1 MTCAWLRAK
10 LAKYFVAVQNAAVI
24 ATSRAAL
31 LLAIGLLHI
40 GVASS
45 CAQVSAAMQT
55 PKSPTDPMKMDFP
68 DTTSGLEHLAKEIL
82 KAQKDGHSARAS
94 ALAQTMIL
102 PDPTAWYLQTF
113 GAGIANDEG
122 AKYVA
127 DRNHL
132 PAEILTFFFGA
143 LQNHNTD
150 VTAARFTETCDD
162 NAGETAFGTL
172 QLRIQPIPLYELR
185 FRNGDHFLRMF
196 ALVYVD
202 GGFRFVLAPKIPNHF
217 PYSPR
222 PARNPDAP
230 GGSSDSD
237 PPATRIRQGGSV
249 QAAKLVNRVQPQYPQ
264 IAREERL
271 QGTVRLHA
279 IIGKD
284 GSVSHLVV
292 LQGYCSLAKSSM
304 DAVSKWR
311 YTPTLFSGQPVE
323 VDTTIDVIFSLNH

>member
-1 MTCAWLRAK
+1 MK
-10 LAKYFVAVQNAAVI
+10 LDY
-24 ATSRAAL
+24 
-31 LLAIGLLHI
+31 
-40 GVASS
+40 
-45 CAQVSAAMQT
+45 
-55 PKSPTDPMKMDFP
+55 P
-68 DTTSGLEHLAKEIL
+68 DATSGLERLAKEIL
-82 KAQKDGHSARAS
+82 KAQKEGDSARAS
-94 ALAQTMIL
+94 ALAQTLVL
-102 PDPTAWYLQTF
+102 PDPAAWYLQTF
-113 GAGIANDEG
+113 GPGIANDEG
-122 AKYVA
+122 AKYAA

-202 GGFRFVLAPKIPNHF
+202 GGFRFVLVPKIPSHF

-230 GGSSDSD
+230 GGSNDSD
-237 PPATRIRQGGSV
+237 PPATRIRQGGNV

-264 IAREERL
+264 IAREEHL
-271 QGTVRLHA
+271 QGTVHLHA

>member
-1 MTCAWLRAK
+1 MTCAWLSSK
-10 LAKYFVAVQNAAVI
+10 LAKYVVAVQNAAVI

-31 LLAIGLLHI
+31 FLAIAFLHI
-40 GVASS
+40 GVACS
-45 CAQVSAAMQT
+45 CAQVTAATQT
-55 PKSPTDPMKMDFP
+55 PTSPTNPMKLDFP
-68 DTTSGLEHLAKEIL
+68 DSTSGLEHLAKEIL
-82 KAQKDGHSARAS
+82 KAQKDGDSARAS

-102 PDPTAWYLQTF
+102 PDPAAWYLQTF
-113 GAGIANDEG
+113 GPGIANDEG
-122 AKYVA
+122 AKYAA
-127 DRNHL
+127 DRNRL

-150 VTAARFTETCDD
+150 VAAARFTETCDD

-222 PARNPDAP
+222 PARNPDAS

-249 QAAKLVNRVQPQYPQ
+249 QAAKLVNRVQPQYPP
-264 IAREERL
+264 IAREEHL

-279 IIGKD
+279 IIDKG
-284 GSVSHLVV
+284 GFVSHLVV
-292 LQGYCSLAKSSM
+292 LQGYCSLAKSSVE
-304 DAVSKWR
+304 AVSKWR
-311 YTPTLFSGQPVE
+311 YTPTLFTGQPVE
-323 VDTTIDVIFSLNH
+323 VDTTIEVTFTLNH

>member
-1 MTCAWLRAK
+1 MTCAWLSSK
-10 LAKYFVAVQNAAVI
+10 LAKYAVAVQNAAVI

-31 LLAIGLLHI
+31 FLAIAFLHI
-40 GVASS
+40 GVACS
-45 CAQVSAAMQT
+45 CAQVTAATQT
-55 PKSPTDPMKMDFP
+55 PTSPTNPMKLDFP
-68 DTTSGLEHLAKEIL
+68 DSTSGLEHLAKEIL
-82 KAQKDGHSARAS
+82 KAQKDGDSARAS

-102 PDPTAWYLQTF
+102 PDPAAWYLQTF
-113 GAGIANDEG
+113 GPGIANDEG
-122 AKYVA
+122 AKYAA
-127 DRNHL
+127 DRNRL

-150 VTAARFTETCDD
+150 VAAARFTETCDD

-222 PARNPDAP
+222 PARNPDAS

-249 QAAKLVNRVQPQYPQ
+249 QAAKLVNRVQPQYPP
-264 IAREERL
+264 IAREEHL

-279 IIGKD
+279 IIDKG
-284 GSVSHLVV
+284 GFVSHLVV
-292 LQGYCSLAKSSM
+292 LQGYCSLAKSSVE
-304 DAVSKWR
+304 AVSKWR
-311 YTPTLFSGQPVE
+311 YTPTLFTGQPVE
-323 VDTTIDVIFSLNH
+323 VDTTIEVTFTLNH

>member
-1 MTCAWLRAK
+1 MAFAWLSPR
-10 LAKYFVAVQNAAVI
+10 LAKYVVAVQNAAVI
-24 ATSRAAL
+24 AASRAAL
-31 LLAIGLLHI
+31 LLAIALLLI
-40 GVASS
+40 GVNSS
-45 CAQVSAAMQT
+45 FAQVPATAQT
-55 PKSPTDPMKMDFP
+55 PASPTNPMKLDYP
-68 DTTSGLEHLAKEIL
+68 DTTSGLERLAKEIL
-82 KAQKDGHSARAS
+82 KAQKEGDSARAS
-94 ALAQTMIL
+94 ALAQTMVL
-102 PDPTAWYLQTF
+102 PDPAAWYLQTF
-113 GAGIANDEG
+113 GPAIANDEG
-122 AKYVA
+122 AKYAA
-127 DRNHL
+127 DQNHL

-150 VTAARFTETCDD
+150 VAAGRFTETCDD

-196 ALVYVD
+196 AFVYVD

-222 PARNPDAP
+222 PPRNPDAP

-249 QAAKLVNRVQPQYPQ
+249 QAAKLVNRVQPQYPP
-264 IAREERL
+264 IARDEHL

-284 GSVSHLVV
+284 GAVSHLVV

>member
-1 MTCAWLRAK
+1 MK
-10 LAKYFVAVQNAAVI
+10 L
-24 ATSRAAL
+24 
-31 LLAIGLLHI
+31 
-40 GVASS
+40 
-45 CAQVSAAMQT
+45 
-55 PKSPTDPMKMDFP
+55 DFP
-68 DTTSGLEHLAKEIL
+68 DSTSGLEHLAKEIL
-82 KAQKDGHSARAS
+82 KAQKDGDSARAS

-102 PDPTAWYLQTF
+102 PDPAAWYLQTF
-113 GAGIANDEG
+113 GPGIANDEG
-122 AKYVA
+122 AKYAA
-127 DRNHL
+127 DRNRL

-150 VTAARFTETCDD
+150 VAAARFTETCDD

-222 PARNPDAP
+222 PARNPDAS

-249 QAAKLVNRVQPQYPQ
+249 QAAKLVNRVQPQYPP
-264 IAREERL
+264 IAREEHL

-279 IIGKD
+279 IIDKG
-284 GSVSHLVV
+284 GFVSHLVV
-292 LQGYCSLAKSSM
+292 LQGYCSLAKSSVE
-304 DAVSKWR
+304 AVSKWR
-311 YTPTLFSGQPVE
+311 YTPTLFTGQPVE
-323 VDTTIDVIFSLNH
+323 VDTTIEVTFTLNH